1 MHWMTRMTSWAK
13 NHVLAVDTAMTLL
26 VAVLFLL
33 VSVSSGSTPG
43 VLFYCPSPVRV
54 LWQIA
59 VLTPTAT
66 RRWRPEPSA
75 WAITTIVT
83 CQLIIGPVLVP
94 ADLFALTVLYAVI
107 VYGNPKRSRLFT
119 CLALALGILA
129 SLALA
134 MSSSVGPVFG
144 DPGSTQS
151 VTLCQGTDPHQCAQE
166 FLSVFAGALT
176 LIILSITTV
185 IFLGYWQRARNV
197 TITMMQ
203 ERNAALQAG
212 EEERQR
218 IAALAERARIARDM
232 HDVVAHTLS
241 IIIVQSDG
249 GRYVGASNPQIAKR
263 TMHTIE
269 HESQRAM
276 RDMQHLLGVFG
287 EPDHADYRHVSA
299 LVGEARHSAADTDIS
314 YTIIGEPHPARLS
327 ETASTAMYR
336 MVQEALT
343 NVRKYAGPD
352 VHVDIEEAWSDT
364 GLTVRVT
371 DDGRGASAAADGHK
385 PGFGLLGMRERIAM
399 AHGSVQAGPRLSGG
413 FEVVASVPYRD
424 TEHEA
429 ELRATASTAAS
440 PAPVAAVPAAHQ
452 SQEALTGASEPT
464 MPAIDLQHSS
474 TVGDELTPVRQPGQ
488 NTIGGGRTSV
498 RQSIAPASLP
508 LQARP
513 TRIPDMLR
521 RCFNDRRPTLPTA
534 EDRTDGATN
543 TVERMSMWWERHYL
557 ASDILSGL
565 IFIAFFGLSG
575 VNVGNN
581 LEFVLTGN
589 QTHAIGQA
597 VIWAVTVLAILP
609 WMFRRRFPQASAIF
623 AFVFAILQL
632 LVMPCI
638 LFVNIMSL
646 GVLSAAILYGNRR
659 STNRA
664 IAAASTATCMC
675 ALCVFSGAMGYTSLL
690 AMLANLAQLQRP
702 SGAILIETG
711 SAFVTVGLM
720 CLIAIVAAI
729 WKRTSGNDALVLQAR
744 EQALNEEAR
753 RQQVLAA
760 NVERDRISANIQS
773 EVTDTLQS
781 VIACTHEGLAM
792 FEHAEREGTE
802 PDAAAVSEAF
812 KQIGEQGRAA
822 LARMREL
829 LGVLRK
835 TGFSDETHDRSADIA
850 PLAPVSPPASASSV
864 TPATQNSQT
873 TPAAP
878 AAATTPDV
886 VSDALPAAETTAS
899 GTAATTAES
908 AG

>member
-1 MHWMTRMTSWAK
+1 MNWMTRMTAWAK
-13 NHVLAVDTAMTLL
+13 SHVLAVDTACTLL
-26 VAVLFLL
+26 IGVILL
-33 VSVSSGSTPG
+33 LITTNTGSIPG
-43 VLFYCPSPVRV
+43 VFFSCPPAVRV
-54 LWQIA
+54 FWQIA
-59 VLTPTAT
+59 MLIPMAL
-66 RRWRPEPSA
+66 RRWKPEPSA
-75 WAITTIVT
+75 WAITAITT
-83 CQLIIGPVLVP
+83 GQLILGPALVP

-107 VYGNPKRSRLFT
+107 VYGNPKRSRLFA
-119 CLALALGILA
+119 CLALALGIMA

-134 MSSSVGPVFG
+134 ASSSLGPVFG
-144 DPGSTQS
+144 SALSPYRVS
-151 VTLCQGTDPHQCAQE
+151 LCQGNDPHTCSQN
-166 FLSVFAGALT
+166 FLASFAGS
-176 LIILSITTV
+176 LIIIILCIITV
-185 IFLGYWQRARNV
+185 IFFAYWQRARNT
-197 TITMMQ
+197 TITALR
-203 ERNAALQAG
+203 ERNTALQAG
-212 EEERQR
+212 EEERRR

-232 HDVVAHTLS
+232 HDIVAHTLS

-249 GRYVGASNPQIAKR
+249 GRYAGASNPDIAKH
-263 TMHTIE
+263 TMHTIKQ
-269 HESQRAM
+269 ESERAM
-276 RDMQHLLGVFG
+276 QDMRHLLGVFG
-287 EPDHADYRHVSA
+287 EPDHADYRHVTA
-299 LVGEARHSAADTDIS
+299 LFDEAERSDADIQIRFHSS
-314 YTIIGEPHPARLS
+314 GEPHPVRLS

-352 VHVDIEEAWSDT
+352 VHVDIEEAWSET

-413 FEVVASVPYRD
+413 FEVMASVPYRD
-424 TEHEA
+424 AEHEA
-429 ELRATASTAAS
+429 ELRVTASTAIS
-440 PAPVAAVPAAHQ
+440 PAPGAGVPAAQQ
-452 SQEALTGASEPT
+452 SQEVLTGAGEPT
-464 MPAIDLQHSS
+464 IPATDLQRSS
-474 TVGDELTPVRQPGQ
+474 TVGGAPAPVRQPRQ
-488 NTIGGGRTSV
+488 NTIGGGTPV

-508 LQARP
+508 LQAHP
-513 TRIPDMLR
+513 TRIPDLLR
-521 RCFNDRRPTLPTA
+521 RRFNDRRPALPTA

-597 VIWAVTVLAILP
+597 VIWTVTVLVILP

-623 AFVFAILQL
+623 TFVFAIFQL

-646 GVLSAAILYGNRR
+646 GVLAAAILYGDRH

-690 AMLANLAQLQRP
+690 AMLADLAQLQRP
-702 SGAILIETG
+702 SGAMLIETV

-792 FEHAEREGTE
+792 FEHAEQEGTE

-850 PLAPVSPPASASSV
+850 PLAPVSPPASASSA
-864 TPATQNSQT
+864 TPATQDSQA

-878 AAATTPDV
+878 AAAITPAA

>member
-13 NHVLAVDTAMTLL
+13 SHVLAVDTAMTVL
-26 VAVLFLL
+26 VAALFL
-33 VSVSSGSTPG
+33 VIVTATGSIPG
-43 VLFYCPSPVRV
+43 VFFSCPATACT

-59 VLTPTAT
+59 ILIPVAT

-75 WAITTIVT
+75 WAITAVAVA
-83 CQLIIGPVLVP
+83 QLIIGPALVP
-94 ADLFALTVLYAVI
+94 ADLFALSVLYAVI
-107 VYGNPKRSRLFT
+107 VYGNPNRSRLFA
-119 CLALALGILA
+119 CLALAIGILA

-134 MSSSVGPVFG
+134 ISTSVGPVFG
-144 DPGSTQS
+144 DPGSPYTISLCEGNDPHTCAQNFLS
-151 VTLCQGTDPHQCAQE
+151 AFTGGLIVITLCIVTA
-166 FLSVFAGALT
+166 
-176 LIILSITTV
+176 

-197 TITMMQ
+197 TITMLQ
-203 ERNAALQAG
+203 ERNEALQAG
-212 EEERQR
+212 EDERRR

-249 GRYVGASNPQIAKR
+249 GRYAGVSNPQIAKR

-287 EPDHADYRHVSA
+287 EPDHADYRHVTA
-299 LVGEARHSAADTDIS
+299 LFDEAERSDADIQIRFHSS
-314 YTIIGEPHPARLS
+314 GEPHPVRLS

-352 VHVDIEEAWSDT
+352 VHVDIEEAWSET

-413 FEVVASVPYRD
+413 FEVMASVPYRD
-424 TEHEA
+424 AEHEA
-429 ELRATASTAAS
+429 ELRVTASTASS
-440 PAPVAAVPAAHQ
+440 PAPGAGVP
-452 SQEALTGASEPT
+452 TI
-464 MPAIDLQHSS
+464 PATDLQRSS
-474 TVGDELTPVRQPGQ
+474 TVGGAPAPVRQPRQ
-488 NTIGGGRTSV
+488 NTIGGGTPV

-508 LQARP
+508 LQAHP
-513 TRIPDMLR
+513 TRIPDLLR
-521 RCFNDRRPTLPTA
+521 RCFNDRRPALPTA

-597 VIWAVTVLAILP
+597 VIWTVTVLVILP

-623 AFVFAILQL
+623 TFVFAIFQL

-646 GVLSAAILYGNRR
+646 GVLAAAILYGDRH

-690 AMLANLAQLQRP
+690 AMLADLAQLQRP
-702 SGAILIETG
+702 SGAMLIETV

-773 EVTDTLQS
+773 EVTETLQS
-781 VIACTHEGLAM
+781 VIARTHEGLSM
-792 FEHAEREGTE
+792 FQHAEQEGSE
-802 PDAAAVSEAF
+802 PDATEVAEAF
-812 KQIGEQGRAA
+812 RQIGEQGRTA

-829 LGVLRK
+829 LGVLRE
-835 TGFSDETHDRSADIA
+835 TGFSDDGHDRSTDIA
-850 PLAPVSPPASASSV
+850 PLSPVV
-864 TPATQNSQT
+864 
-873 TPAAP
+873 PAAST
-878 AAATTPDV
+878 AL
-886 VSDALPAAETTAS
+886 SDAPADGE
-899 GTAATTAES
+899 TAATDHHDADHDADES
-908 AG
+908 M

>member
-1 MHWMTRMTSWAK
+1 MTSWAK
-13 NHVLAVDTAMTLL
+13 SHVLAVDTAMTVL
-26 VAVLFLL
+26 VAALFL
-33 VSVSSGSTPG
+33 VIVTATGSIPG
-43 VLFYCPSPVRV
+43 VFFSCPATACT

-59 VLTPTAT
+59 ILIPVAT

-75 WAITTIVT
+75 WAITAVAVA
-83 CQLIIGPVLVP
+83 QLIIGPALVP
-94 ADLFALTVLYAVI
+94 ADLFALSVLYAVI
-107 VYGNPKRSRLFT
+107 VYGNPNRSRLFA
-119 CLALALGILA
+119 CLALAIGILA

-134 MSSSVGPVFG
+134 ISTSVGPVFG
-144 DPGSTQS
+144 DPGSPYTISLCEGNDPHTCAQNFLS
-151 VTLCQGTDPHQCAQE
+151 AFTGGLIVITLCIVTA
-166 FLSVFAGALT
+166 
-176 LIILSITTV
+176 

-197 TITMMQ
+197 TITMLQ
-203 ERNAALQAG
+203 ERNEALQAG
-212 EEERQR
+212 EDERRR
-218 IAALAERARIARDM
+218 IAALTERARIARDM

-249 GRYVGASNPQIAKR
+249 GRYAGVSNPQIAKR

-287 EPDHADYRHVSA
+287 EPDHADYRHVTA
-299 LVGEARHSAADTDIS
+299 LFDEAERSDADIQIRFHSS
-314 YTIIGEPHPARLS
+314 GEPHPVRLS

-352 VHVDIEEAWSDT
+352 VHVDIEEAWSET

-413 FEVVASVPYRD
+413 FEVMASVPYRD
-424 TEHEA
+424 AEHEA
-429 ELRATASTAAS
+429 ELRVTASTAIS
-440 PAPVAAVPAAHQ
+440 PAPGAGVP
-452 SQEALTGASEPT
+452 TI
-464 MPAIDLQHSS
+464 PATDLQRSS
-474 TVGDELTPVRQPGQ
+474 TVGGAPAPVRQPRQ
-488 NTIGGGRTSV
+488 NTIGGGTPV

-508 LQARP
+508 LQAHP
-513 TRIPDMLR
+513 TRIPDLLR
-521 RCFNDRRPTLPTA
+521 RCFNDRRPALPTA

-597 VIWAVTVLAILP
+597 VIWTVTVLVILP

-623 AFVFAILQL
+623 TFVFAIFQL

-646 GVLSAAILYGNRR
+646 GVLAAAILYGDRH

-690 AMLANLAQLQRP
+690 AMLADLAQLQRP
-702 SGAILIETG
+702 SGAMLIETV

-773 EVTDTLQS
+773 EVTETLQS
-781 VIACTHEGLAM
+781 VIARTHEGLSM
-792 FEHAEREGTE
+792 FQHAEQEGSE
-802 PDAAAVSEAF
+802 PDATEVAEAF
-812 KQIGEQGRAA
+812 RQIGEQGRTA

-829 LGVLRK
+829 LGVLRE
-835 TGFSDETHDRSADIA
+835 TGFSDDGHDRSTDIA
-850 PLAPVSPPASASSV
+850 PLSPVV
-864 TPATQNSQT
+864 
-873 TPAAP
+873 PAAST
-878 AAATTPDV
+878 AL
-886 VSDALPAAETTAS
+886 SDAPADGE
-899 GTAATTAES
+899 TAATDHHDADHDADES
-908 AG
+908 M

>member
-13 NHVLAVDTAMTLL
+13 SHVLAVDTAMTVL
-26 VAVLFLL
+26 VAALFL
-33 VSVSSGSTPG
+33 VIVTATGPIPG
-43 VLFYCPSPVRV
+43 VFFSCPATACT

-59 VLTPTAT
+59 ILIPVAT

-75 WAITTIVT
+75 WAITAVAVA
-83 CQLIIGPVLVP
+83 QLIIGPALVP
-94 ADLFALTVLYAVI
+94 ADLFALSVLYAVI
-107 VYGNPKRSRLFT
+107 VYGNPNRSRLFA
-119 CLALALGILA
+119 CLALAIGILA

-134 MSSSVGPVFG
+134 ISTSVGPVFG
-144 DPGSTQS
+144 DPGSPYTISLCEGNDPHTCAQNFLS
-151 VTLCQGTDPHQCAQE
+151 AFTGGLIVITLCIVTA
-166 FLSVFAGALT
+166 
-176 LIILSITTV
+176 

-197 TITMMQ
+197 TITMLQ
-203 ERNAALQAG
+203 ERNEALQAG
-212 EEERQR
+212 EDERRR

-249 GRYVGASNPQIAKR
+249 GRYAGASNPQIAKR

-352 VHVDIEEAWSDT
+352 VHVDIEEAWSET

-413 FEVVASVPYRD
+413 FEVMASVPYRD
-424 TEHEA
+424 AEHEA
-429 ELRATASTAAS
+429 ELRVTASTATS
-440 PAPVAAVPAAHQ
+440 PAP
-452 SQEALTGASEPT
+452 GAGEPT
-464 MPAIDLQHSS
+464 IPATDLQRSS
-474 TVGDELTPVRQPGQ
+474 TVGGAPAPVRQPRQ
-488 NTIGGGRTSV
+488 NTIGGGTPV

-508 LQARP
+508 LQAHP
-513 TRIPDMLR
+513 TRIPDLLR
-521 RCFNDRRPTLPTA
+521 RCFNDRRPALPTA

-597 VIWAVTVLAILP
+597 VIWTVTVLVILP

-623 AFVFAILQL
+623 AFVFAIFQL

-646 GVLSAAILYGNRR
+646 GVLAAAILYGDRR
-659 STNRA
+659 STNWA

-702 SGAILIETG
+702 SGAMLIETG
-711 SAFVTVGLM
+711 SAFVAVGLM

-729 WKRTSGNDALVLQAR
+729 WKRTSGNDVLVLQAR

-773 EVTDTLQS
+773 EVTETLQS
-781 VIACTHEGLAM
+781 VIARTHEGLSM
-792 FEHAEREGTE
+792 FQHAEQEGSE
-802 PDAAAVSEAF
+802 PDATEVAEAF
-812 KQIGEQGRAA
+812 RQIGEQGRTA

-829 LGVLRK
+829 LGVLRE
-835 TGFSDETHDRSADIA
+835 TGFSDDGHDRSTDIA
-850 PLAPVSPPASASSV
+850 PLSPVV
-864 TPATQNSQT
+864 
-873 TPAAP
+873 PAAST
-878 AAATTPDV
+878 AL
-886 VSDALPAAETTAS
+886 SDAPADGE
-899 GTAATTAES
+899 TAATDHHDADHDADES
-908 AG
+908 V

>member
-13 NHVLAVDTAMTLL
+13 SHVLAVDTAMTVL
-26 VAVLFLL
+26 VAALFL
-33 VSVSSGSTPG
+33 VIVTATGSIPG
-43 VLFYCPSPVRV
+43 VFFSCPATACT

-59 VLTPTAT
+59 ILIPVAT

-75 WAITTIVT
+75 WAITAVAVA
-83 CQLIIGPVLVP
+83 QLIIGPALVP
-94 ADLFALTVLYAVI
+94 ADLFALSVLYAVI
-107 VYGNPKRSRLFT
+107 VYGNPNRSRLFA
-119 CLALALGILA
+119 CLALAIGILA

-134 MSSSVGPVFG
+134 ISTSVGPVFG
-144 DPGSTQS
+144 DPGSPYTISLCEGNDPHTCAQNFLS
-151 VTLCQGTDPHQCAQE
+151 AFTGGLIVITLCIVTA
-166 FLSVFAGALT
+166 
-176 LIILSITTV
+176 

-197 TITMMQ
+197 TITMLQ
-203 ERNAALQAG
+203 ERNEALQAG
-212 EEERQR
+212 EDERRR

-249 GRYVGASNPQIAKR
+249 GRYAGVSNPQIAKR

-287 EPDHADYRHVSA
+287 EPDHADYRHVTA
-299 LVGEARHSAADTDIS
+299 LFDEAERSDADIQIRFHSS
-314 YTIIGEPHPARLS
+314 GEPHPVRLS

-352 VHVDIEEAWSDT
+352 VHVDIEEAWSET

-413 FEVVASVPYRD
+413 FEVMASVPYRD
-424 TEHEA
+424 AEHEA
-429 ELRATASTAAS
+429 ELRVTASTAIS
-440 PAPVAAVPAAHQ
+440 PAPGAGVP
-452 SQEALTGASEPT
+452 TI
-464 MPAIDLQHSS
+464 PATDLQRSS
-474 TVGDELTPVRQPGQ
+474 TVGGAPAPVRQPRQ
-488 NTIGGGRTSV
+488 NTIGGGTPV

-508 LQARP
+508 LQAHP
-513 TRIPDMLR
+513 TRIPDLLR
-521 RCFNDRRPTLPTA
+521 RCFNDRRPALPTA

-597 VIWAVTVLAILP
+597 VIWTVTVLVILP

-623 AFVFAILQL
+623 TFVFAIFQL

-646 GVLSAAILYGNRR
+646 GVLAAAILYGDRH

-690 AMLANLAQLQRP
+690 AMLADLAQLQRP
-702 SGAILIETG
+702 SGAMLIETV

-773 EVTDTLQS
+773 EVTETLQS
-781 VIACTHEGLAM
+781 VIARTHEGLSM
-792 FEHAEREGTE
+792 FQHAEQEGSE
-802 PDAAAVSEAF
+802 PDATEVAEAF
-812 KQIGEQGRAA
+812 RQIGEQGRTA

-829 LGVLRK
+829 LGVLRE
-835 TGFSDETHDRSADIA
+835 TGFSDDGHDRSTDIA
-850 PLAPVSPPASASSV
+850 PLSPVV
-864 TPATQNSQT
+864 
-873 TPAAP
+873 PAAST
-878 AAATTPDV
+878 AL
-886 VSDALPAAETTAS
+886 SDAPADGETAVTDHHDADEHD
-899 GTAATTAES
+899 ADES
-908 AG
+908 V

>member
-13 NHVLAVDTAMTLL
+13 SHVLAVDTAMTVL
-26 VAVLFLL
+26 VAALFL
-33 VSVSSGSTPG
+33 VIVTATGSIPG
-43 VLFYCPSPVRV
+43 VFFSCPATACT

-59 VLTPTAT
+59 ILIPVAT

-75 WAITTIVT
+75 WAITAVAVA
-83 CQLIIGPVLVP
+83 QLIIGPALVP
-94 ADLFALTVLYAVI
+94 ADLFALSVLYAVI
-107 VYGNPKRSRLFT
+107 VYGNPNRSRLFA
-119 CLALALGILA
+119 CLALAIGILA

-134 MSSSVGPVFG
+134 ISTSVGPVFG
-144 DPGSTQS
+144 DPGSPYTISLCEGNDPHTCAQNFLS
-151 VTLCQGTDPHQCAQE
+151 AFTGGLIVITLCIVTA
-166 FLSVFAGALT
+166 
-176 LIILSITTV
+176 

-197 TITMMQ
+197 TITMLQ
-203 ERNAALQAG
+203 ERNEALQAG
-212 EEERQR
+212 EDERRR

-249 GRYVGASNPQIAKR
+249 GRYAGVSNPQIAKR

-287 EPDHADYRHVSA
+287 EPDHADYRHVTA
-299 LVGEARHSAADTDIS
+299 LFDEAERSDADIQIRFHSS
-314 YTIIGEPHPARLS
+314 GEPHPVRLS

-352 VHVDIEEAWSDT
+352 VHVDIEEAWSET

-413 FEVVASVPYRD
+413 FEVMASVPYRD
-424 TEHEA
+424 AEHEA
-429 ELRATASTAAS
+429 ELRVTASTAIS
-440 PAPVAAVPAAHQ
+440 PAPGAGVP
-452 SQEALTGASEPT
+452 TI
-464 MPAIDLQHSS
+464 PATDLQRSS
-474 TVGDELTPVRQPGQ
+474 TVGGAPAPVRQPRQ
-488 NTIGGGRTSV
+488 NTIGGGTPV

-508 LQARP
+508 LQAHP
-513 TRIPDMLR
+513 TRIPDLLR
-521 RCFNDRRPTLPTA
+521 RCFNDRRPALPTA

-575 VNVGNN
+575 VNVGNT

-597 VIWAVTVLAILP
+597 VIWTVTVLVILP

-623 AFVFAILQL
+623 TFVFAIFQL

-646 GVLSAAILYGNRR
+646 GVLAAAILYGDRH

-690 AMLANLAQLQRP
+690 AMLADLAQLQRP
-702 SGAILIETG
+702 SGAMLIETV

-773 EVTDTLQS
+773 EVTETLQS
-781 VIACTHEGLAM
+781 VIARTHEGLSM
-792 FEHAEREGTE
+792 FQHAEQEGSE
-802 PDAAAVSEAF
+802 PDATEVAEAF
-812 KQIGEQGRAA
+812 RQIGEQGRTA

-829 LGVLRK
+829 LGVLRE
-835 TGFSDETHDRSADIA
+835 TGFSDDGHDRSTDIA
-850 PLAPVSPPASASSV
+850 PLSPVV
-864 TPATQNSQT
+864 
-873 TPAAP
+873 PAAST
-878 AAATTPDV
+878 AL
-886 VSDALPAAETTAS
+886 SDAPADGE
-899 GTAATTAES
+899 TAATDHHDADHDADES
-908 AG
+908 M

>member
-75 WAITTIVT
+75 WAITTIAT

-249 GRYVGASNPQIAKR
+249 GRYAGASNPQIAKR

-364 GLTVRVT
+364 GLTVRIT

-413 FEVVASVPYRD
+413 FEVMASVPYRD
-424 TEHEA
+424 AEHEA
-429 ELRATASTAAS
+429 ELRVTASTAIS
-440 PAPVAAVPAAHQ
+440 PAPGAGVP
-452 SQEALTGASEPT
+452 TI
-464 MPAIDLQHSS
+464 PATDLQRSS
-474 TVGDELTPVRQPGQ
+474 TVGGAPAPVRQPRQ
-488 NTIGGGRTSV
+488 NTIGGGTPV
-498 RQSIAPASLP
+498 RHSIAPASLP

-597 VIWAVTVLAILP
+597 VIWAVTVLAIMP

-720 CLIAIVAAI
+720 CLIAIISAV
-729 WKRTSGNDALVLQAR
+729 WKRTNGNDALVLQAR
-744 EQALNEEAR
+744 EQAINEEAR

-773 EVTDTLQS
+773 EVTETLQS
-781 VIACTHEGLAM
+781 VIARTHEGLSM
-792 FEHAEREGTE
+792 FQHAEQEGSE
-802 PDAAAVSEAF
+802 PDATEVAEAF
-812 KQIGEQGRAA
+812 RQIGEQGRTA

-829 LGVLRK
+829 LGVLRE
-835 TGFSDETHDRSADIA
+835 TGFSDDGHDRSTDIA
-850 PLAPVSPPASASSV
+850 PLSPVV
-864 TPATQNSQT
+864 
-873 TPAAP
+873 PAAST
-878 AAATTPDV
+878 AL
-886 VSDALPAAETTAS
+886 SDAPADGE
-899 GTAATTAES
+899 TAATDHHDADHDADES
-908 AG
+908 V

>member
-1 MHWMTRMTSWAK
+1 MTSWAK
-13 NHVLAVDTAMTLL
+13 SHVLAVDTAMTVL
-26 VAVLFLL
+26 VAALFL
-33 VSVSSGSTPG
+33 VIVTATGSIPG
-43 VLFYCPSPVRV
+43 VFFSCPATACT

-59 VLTPTAT
+59 ILIPVAT

-75 WAITTIVT
+75 WAITAVAVA
-83 CQLIIGPVLVP
+83 QLIIGPALVP
-94 ADLFALTVLYAVI
+94 ADLFALSVLYAVI
-107 VYGNPKRSRLFT
+107 VYGNPNRSRLFA
-119 CLALALGILA
+119 CLALAIGILA

-134 MSSSVGPVFG
+134 ISTSVGPVFG
-144 DPGSTQS
+144 DPGSPYTISLCEGNDPHTCAQNFLS
-151 VTLCQGTDPHQCAQE
+151 AFTGGLIVITLCIVTA
-166 FLSVFAGALT
+166 
-176 LIILSITTV
+176 

-197 TITMMQ
+197 TITMLQ
-203 ERNAALQAG
+203 ERNEALQAG
-212 EEERQR
+212 EDERRR

-249 GRYVGASNPQIAKR
+249 GRYAGVSNPQIAKR

-287 EPDHADYRHVSA
+287 EPDHADYRHVTA
-299 LVGEARHSAADTDIS
+299 LFDEAERSDADIQIRFHSS
-314 YTIIGEPHPARLS
+314 GEPHPVRLS

-352 VHVDIEEAWSDT
+352 VHVDIEEAWSET

-413 FEVVASVPYRD
+413 FEVMASVPYRD
-424 TEHEA
+424 AEHEA
-429 ELRATASTAAS
+429 ELRVTASTAIS
-440 PAPVAAVPAAHQ
+440 PAPGAGVP
-452 SQEALTGASEPT
+452 TI
-464 MPAIDLQHSS
+464 PATDLQRSS
-474 TVGDELTPVRQPGQ
+474 TVGGAPAPVRQPRQ
-488 NTIGGGRTSV
+488 NTIGGGTPV

-508 LQARP
+508 LQAHP
-513 TRIPDMLR
+513 TRIPDLLR
-521 RCFNDRRPTLPTA
+521 RCFNDRRPALPTA

-597 VIWAVTVLAILP
+597 VIWTVTVLVILP

-623 AFVFAILQL
+623 TFVFAIFQL

-646 GVLSAAILYGNRR
+646 GVLAAAILYGDRH

-690 AMLANLAQLQRP
+690 AMLADLAQLQRP
-702 SGAILIETG
+702 SGAMLIETV

-773 EVTDTLQS
+773 EVTETLQS
-781 VIACTHEGLAM
+781 VIARTHEGLSM
-792 FEHAEREGTE
+792 FQHAEQEGSE
-802 PDAAAVSEAF
+802 PDATEVAEAF
-812 KQIGEQGRAA
+812 RQIGEQGRTA

-829 LGVLRK
+829 LGVLRE
-835 TGFSDETHDRSADIA
+835 TGFSDDGHDRSTDIA
-850 PLAPVSPPASASSV
+850 PLSPVV
-864 TPATQNSQT
+864 
-873 TPAAP
+873 PAAST
-878 AAATTPDV
+878 AL
-886 VSDALPAAETTAS
+886 SDAPADGE
-899 GTAATTAES
+899 TAATDHHDADHDADES
-908 AG
+908 M

>member
-1 MHWMTRMTSWAK
+1 MTSWAK
-13 NHVLAVDTAMTLL
+13 SHVLAVDTAMTVL
-26 VAVLFLL
+26 VAALFL
-33 VSVSSGSTPG
+33 VIVTATGSIPG
-43 VLFYCPSPVRV
+43 VFFSCPATACT

-59 VLTPTAT
+59 ILIPVAT

-75 WAITTIVT
+75 WAITAVAVA
-83 CQLIIGPVLVP
+83 QLIIGPALVP
-94 ADLFALTVLYAVI
+94 ADLFALSVLYAVI
-107 VYGNPKRSRLFT
+107 VYGNPNRSRLFA
-119 CLALALGILA
+119 CLALAIGILA

-134 MSSSVGPVFG
+134 ISTSVGPVFG
-144 DPGSTQS
+144 DPGSPYTISLCEGNDPHTCAQNFLS
-151 VTLCQGTDPHQCAQE
+151 AFTGGLIVITLCIVTA
-166 FLSVFAGALT
+166 
-176 LIILSITTV
+176 

-197 TITMMQ
+197 TITMLQ
-203 ERNAALQAG
+203 ERNEALQAG
-212 EEERQR
+212 EDERRR

-249 GRYVGASNPQIAKR
+249 GRYAGASNPQIAKR

-287 EPDHADYRHVSA
+287 EPDHADYRHVTA
-299 LVGEARHSAADTDIS
+299 LFDEAERSDADIQIRFHSS
-314 YTIIGEPHPARLS
+314 GEPHPVRLS

-413 FEVVASVPYRD
+413 FEVMASVPYRD
-424 TEHEA
+424 AEHEA
-429 ELRATASTAAS
+429 ELRVTASTAIS
-440 PAPVAAVPAAHQ
+440 PAPGAGVP
-452 SQEALTGASEPT
+452 TI
-464 MPAIDLQHSS
+464 PATDLQRSS
-474 TVGDELTPVRQPGQ
+474 TVGGAPAPVRQPRQ
-488 NTIGGGRTSV
+488 NTIGGGTPV

-508 LQARP
+508 LQAHP
-513 TRIPDMLR
+513 TRIPDLLR
-521 RCFNDRRPTLPTA
+521 RCFNDRRPALPTA

-597 VIWAVTVLAILP
+597 VIWTVTVLVILP

-623 AFVFAILQL
+623 TFVFAIFQL

-646 GVLSAAILYGNRR
+646 GVLAAAILYGDRH

-690 AMLANLAQLQRP
+690 AMLADLAQLQRP
-702 SGAILIETG
+702 SGAMLIETV

-773 EVTDTLQS
+773 EVTETLQS
-781 VIACTHEGLAM
+781 VIARTHEGLSM
-792 FEHAEREGTE
+792 FQHAEQEGSE
-802 PDAAAVSEAF
+802 PDATEVAEAF
-812 KQIGEQGRAA
+812 RQIGEQGRTA

-829 LGVLRK
+829 LGVLRE
-835 TGFSDETHDRSADIA
+835 TGFSDDGHDRSTDIA
-850 PLAPVSPPASASSV
+850 PLSPVV
-864 TPATQNSQT
+864 
-873 TPAAP
+873 PAAST
-878 AAATTPDV
+878 AL
-886 VSDALPAAETTAS
+886 SDAPADGE
-899 GTAATTAES
+899 TAATDHHDADHDADES
-908 AG
+908 M

>member
-13 NHVLAVDTAMTLL
+13 SRVLAVDIAMTIL
-26 VAVLFLL
+26 VAALFLL
-33 VSVSSGSTPG
+33 MTASTGSTPG
-43 VLFYCPSPVRV
+43 VLFSCPAMVCN

-59 VLTPTAT
+59 MLIPVAT

-75 WAITTIVT
+75 WAIVAVSVA
-83 CQLIIGPVLVP
+83 QLVVGPALVP
-94 ADLFALTVLYAVI
+94 SDMFALAVLYAVI
-107 VYGNPKRSRLFT
+107 VYGNPKHSRLFA
-119 CLALALGILA
+119 CLGLALGILA

-134 MSSSVGPVFG
+134 VSTSVGPVFG
-144 DPGSTQS
+144 TATSPIT
-151 VTLCQGTDPHQCAQE
+151 VTLCQGGDPHTCAQD
-166 FLSVFAGALT
+166 FLSAFTGGLILIT
-176 LIILSITTV
+176 LCIITA
-185 IFLGYWQRARNV
+185 IFLAYWQRARNA
-197 TITMMQ
+197 TIAALR
-203 ERNAALQAG
+203 ERNASLQAG
-212 EEERQR
+212 EQERRR

-249 GRYVGASNPQIAKR
+249 GRYAGASNPQIAKD

-276 RDMQHLLGVFG
+276 EDMHRLLGVFG
-287 EPDHADYRHVSA
+287 EPDHADYRHVAA
-299 LVGEARHSAADTDIS
+299 LIDEARRSTADMDIS
-314 YTIIGEPHPARLS
+314 YRIVGEPHPARLS

-343 NVRKYAGPD
+343 NVRKYAGPN
-352 VHVDIEEAWSDT
+352 VHVDIEEAWSGT
-364 GLTVRVT
+364 GLTVRVS
-371 DDGRGASAAADGHK
+371 DDGRGASAATDGHK
-385 PGFGLLGMRERIAM
+385 PGFGLQGMSERIAM

-413 FEVVASVPYRD
+413 FEVLASVPYRD

-429 ELRATASTAAS
+429 ELRATASTATS
-440 PAPVAAVPAAHQ
+440 PAPVAAVPAARQ
-452 SQEALTGASEPT
+452 SQEALTGAGEPT
-464 MPAIDLQHSS
+464 IPATDLQHSS
-474 TVGDELTPVRQPGQ
+474 TVDDELAPVRQPRR
-488 NTIGGGRTSV
+488 NTIGGGTSV

-508 LQARP
+508 LPARP

-521 RCFNDRRPTLPTA
+521 RCFNDGRPALPTA
-534 EDRTDGATN
+534 EGGANGATN

-589 QTHAIGQA
+589 QTNAINQA
-597 VIWAVTVLAILP
+597 IIWTVTVLVILP
-609 WMFRRRFPQASAIF
+609 WMFRRRFPRASAIF
-623 AFVFAILQL
+623 AFIFAVLQL

-664 IAAASTATCMC
+664 IAAAGTATCLC
-675 ALCVFSGAMGYTSLL
+675 TLCVFSGAMGYASLL
-690 AMLANLAQLQRP
+690 AMLADLTRLHRP
-702 SGAILIETG
+702 DGTVLIETV
-711 SAFVTVGLM
+711 SAFITVALL
-720 CLIAIVAAI
+720 CLIAIISAL

-744 EQALNEEAR
+744 QQALNEEAR
-753 RQQVLAA
+753 QQQVLAA

-781 VIACTHEGLAM
+781 VIARTHEGLAM
-792 FEHAEREGTE
+792 FEDAEREGTE
-802 PDAAAVSEAF
+802 PDAAAVREAF
-812 KQIGEQGRAA
+812 RQIGEQGRAA

-850 PLAPVSPPASASSV
+850 PLAPVSPPASTSSA
-864 TPATQNSQT
+864 TLATQDSQA

-878 AAATTPDV
+878 AAATTPAA

>member
-1 MHWMTRMTSWAK
+1 MTSWAK
-13 NHVLAVDTAMTLL
+13 SHVLAVDTAMTVL
-26 VAVLFLL
+26 VAALFL
-33 VSVSSGSTPG
+33 VIVTTTGSIPG
-43 VLFYCPSPVRV
+43 VFFSCPATACT

-59 VLTPTAT
+59 ILIPVAT

-75 WAITTIVT
+75 WAITTVAVA
-83 CQLIIGPVLVP
+83 QLIIGPALVP
-94 ADLFALTVLYAVI
+94 ADLFALSVLYAVI
-107 VYGNPKRSRLFT
+107 VYGNPSRSRLFA
-119 CLALALGILA
+119 CLALAIGILA

-134 MSSSVGPVFG
+134 ISTSVGPVFG
-144 DPGSTQS
+144 DPGSPNTVSLCEGNDPHTCAQNFLS
-151 VTLCQGTDPHQCAQE
+151 SFTGGLIIITLCIVTA
-166 FLSVFAGALT
+166 
-176 LIILSITTV
+176 

-197 TITMMQ
+197 TITMLQ
-203 ERNAALQAG
+203 ERNEALQAG
-212 EEERQR
+212 ENERRR

-249 GRYVGASNPQIAKR
+249 GRYAGASNPQIAKH

-287 EPDHADYRHVSA
+287 EPDHADYRHVA
-299 LVGEARHSAADTDIS
+299 TLLDEAGRSDADIQIRFHSS
-314 YTIIGEPHPARLS
+314 GEPHPARLS

-343 NVRKYAGPD
+343 NIRKYAGPNVNVD
-352 VHVDIEEAWSDT
+352 VEETWSDT
-364 GLTVRVT
+364 GLTVRVA

-424 TEHEA
+424 AEHEA
-429 ELRATASTAAS
+429 ELRATTSTATS
-440 PAPVAAVPAAHQ
+440 PAPGACASAARQ
-452 SQEALTGASEPT
+452 SQEVLTGAGEPSMT
-464 MPAIDLQHSS
+464 ATDIQHSN
-474 TVGDELTPVRQPGQ
+474 TVSDAPAPVRQSRQ
-488 NTIGGGRTSV
+488 DAIGGGRTPM
-498 RQSIAPASLP
+498 RQSITPASLP
-508 LQARP
+508 LPAHP
-513 TRIPDMLR
+513 MRISDMLR
-521 RCFNDRRPTLPTA
+521 RCFNNGRPALPPA
-534 EDRTDGATN
+534 ERGANGATN

-565 IFIAFFGLSG
+565 IFVAFFGLSG

-581 LEFVLTGN
+581 LEFILTGN
-589 QTHAIGQA
+589 QIHAIGQA
-597 VIWAVTVLAILP
+597 VIWAVTVLVMLP
-609 WMFRRRFPQASAIF
+609 WMFRRRFPRASAIF
-623 AFVFAILQL
+623 AFVFAIFQL

-646 GVLSAAILYGNRR
+646 GVLAAAILYGDR
-659 STNRA
+659 SSTKRA

-690 AMLANLAQLQRP
+690 AMLADLSRLQRP
-702 SGAILIETG
+702 SGARLIETG
-711 SAFVTVGLM
+711 SALVTVGLM

-792 FEHAEREGTE
+792 FERAEKEGTE

-864 TPATQNSQT
+864 TTATQDSPA
-873 TPAAP
+873 TPAAQ
-878 AAATTPDV
+878 AAATTPAV
-886 VSDALPAAETTAS
+886 VSDALPATETTAS

>member
-13 NHVLAVDTAMTLL
+13 SHVLAVDTAMTVL
-26 VAVLFLL
+26 VAALFL
-33 VSVSSGSTPG
+33 VIVTATGSIPG
-43 VLFYCPSPVRV
+43 VFFSCPATACT

-59 VLTPTAT
+59 ILIPVAT

-75 WAITTIVT
+75 WAITAVAVA
-83 CQLIIGPVLVP
+83 QLIIGPALVP
-94 ADLFALTVLYAVI
+94 ADLFALSVLYAVI
-107 VYGNPKRSRLFT
+107 VYGNPNRSRLFA
-119 CLALALGILA
+119 CLALAIGILA

-134 MSSSVGPVFG
+134 ISTSVGPVFG
-144 DPGSTQS
+144 DPGSPYTISLCEGNDPHTCAQNFLS
-151 VTLCQGTDPHQCAQE
+151 AFTGGLIVITLCIVTA
-166 FLSVFAGALT
+166 
-176 LIILSITTV
+176 

-197 TITMMQ
+197 TITMLQ
-203 ERNAALQAG
+203 ERNEALQAG
-212 EEERQR
+212 EDERRR

-249 GRYVGASNPQIAKR
+249 GRYAGVSNPQIAKR

-287 EPDHADYRHVSA
+287 EPDHADYRHVTA
-299 LVGEARHSAADTDIS
+299 LFDEAERSDADIQIRFHSS
-314 YTIIGEPHPARLS
+314 GEPHPVRLS

-352 VHVDIEEAWSDT
+352 VHVDIEEAWSET

-413 FEVVASVPYRD
+413 FEVMASVPYRD
-424 TEHEA
+424 AEHEA
-429 ELRATASTAAS
+429 ELRVTASTAIS
-440 PAPVAAVPAAHQ
+440 PAPGAGVP
-452 SQEALTGASEPT
+452 TI
-464 MPAIDLQHSS
+464 PATDLQRSS
-474 TVGDELTPVRQPGQ
+474 TVGGAPAPVRQPRQ
-488 NTIGGGRTSV
+488 NTIGGGTPV

-508 LQARP
+508 LQAHP
-513 TRIPDMLR
+513 TRIPDLLR
-521 RCFNDRRPTLPTA
+521 RCFNDRRPALPTA

-565 IFIAFFGLSG
+565 IFIAFFGLFG

-597 VIWAVTVLAILP
+597 VIWTVTVLVILP

-623 AFVFAILQL
+623 TFVFAIFQL

-646 GVLSAAILYGNRR
+646 GVLAAAILYGDRH

-690 AMLANLAQLQRP
+690 AMLADLAQLQRP
-702 SGAILIETG
+702 SGAMLIETV

-773 EVTDTLQS
+773 EVTETLQS
-781 VIACTHEGLAM
+781 VIARTHEGLSM
-792 FEHAEREGTE
+792 FQHAEQEGSE
-802 PDAAAVSEAF
+802 PDATEVAEAF
-812 KQIGEQGRAA
+812 RQIGEQGRTA

-829 LGVLRK
+829 LGVLRE
-835 TGFSDETHDRSADIA
+835 TGFSDDGHDRSTDIA
-850 PLAPVSPPASASSV
+850 PLSPVV
-864 TPATQNSQT
+864 
-873 TPAAP
+873 PAAST
-878 AAATTPDV
+878 AL
-886 VSDALPAAETTAS
+886 SDAPADGE
-899 GTAATTAES
+899 TAATDHHDADHDADES
-908 AG
+908 M

>member
-13 NHVLAVDTAMTLL
+13 SHVLAVDTAMTVL
-26 VAVLFLL
+26 VAALFL
-33 VSVSSGSTPG
+33 VIVTATGSIPG
-43 VLFYCPSPVRV
+43 VFFSCPATACT

-59 VLTPTAT
+59 ILIPVAT

-75 WAITTIVT
+75 WAITAVAVA
-83 CQLIIGPVLVP
+83 QLIIGPALVP
-94 ADLFALTVLYAVI
+94 ADLFALSVLYAVI
-107 VYGNPKRSRLFT
+107 VYGNPNRSRLFA
-119 CLALALGILA
+119 CLALAIGILA

-134 MSSSVGPVFG
+134 ISTSVGPVFG
-144 DPGSTQS
+144 DPGSPYTISLCEGNDPHTCAQNFLS
-151 VTLCQGTDPHQCAQE
+151 AFTGGLIVITLCIVTA
-166 FLSVFAGALT
+166 
-176 LIILSITTV
+176 

-197 TITMMQ
+197 TITMLQ
-203 ERNAALQAG
+203 ERNEALQAG
-212 EEERQR
+212 EDERRR
-218 IAALAERARIARDM
+218 IAALTERARIARDM

-249 GRYVGASNPQIAKR
+249 GRYAGVSNPQIAKR

-287 EPDHADYRHVSA
+287 EPDHADYRHVTA
-299 LVGEARHSAADTDIS
+299 LFDEAERSDADIQIRFHSS
-314 YTIIGEPHPARLS
+314 GEPHPVRLS

-352 VHVDIEEAWSDT
+352 VHVDIEEAWSET

-413 FEVVASVPYRD
+413 FEVMASVPYRD
-424 TEHEA
+424 AEHEA
-429 ELRATASTAAS
+429 ELRVTASTAIS
-440 PAPVAAVPAAHQ
+440 PAPGAGVP
-452 SQEALTGASEPT
+452 TI
-464 MPAIDLQHSS
+464 PATDLQRSS
-474 TVGDELTPVRQPGQ
+474 TVGGAPAPVRQPRQ
-488 NTIGGGRTSV
+488 NTIGGGTPV

-508 LQARP
+508 LQAHP
-513 TRIPDMLR
+513 TRIPDLLR
-521 RCFNDRRPTLPTA
+521 RCFNDRRPALPTA

-597 VIWAVTVLAILP
+597 VIWTVTVLVILP

-623 AFVFAILQL
+623 TFVFAIFQL

-646 GVLSAAILYGNRR
+646 GVLAAAILYGDRH

-690 AMLANLAQLQRP
+690 AMLADLAQLQRP
-702 SGAILIETG
+702 SGAMLIETV

-773 EVTDTLQS
+773 EVTETLQS
-781 VIACTHEGLAM
+781 VIARTHEGLSM
-792 FEHAEREGTE
+792 FQHAEQEGSE
-802 PDAAAVSEAF
+802 PDATEVAEAF
-812 KQIGEQGRAA
+812 RQIGEQGRTA

-829 LGVLRK
+829 LGVLRE
-835 TGFSDETHDRSADIA
+835 TGFSDDGHDRSTDIA
-850 PLAPVSPPASASSV
+850 PLSPVV
-864 TPATQNSQT
+864 
-873 TPAAP
+873 PAAST
-878 AAATTPDV
+878 AL
-886 VSDALPAAETTAS
+886 SDAPADGE
-899 GTAATTAES
+899 TAATDHHDADHDADES
-908 AG
+908 M

>member
-13 NHVLAVDTAMTLL
+13 SHVLAVDTAMTIL
-26 VAVLFLL
+26 VAALFLL
-33 VSVSSGSTPG
+33 MTASTGSTPG
-43 VLFYCPSPVRV
+43 VLFSCPAMVCD

-59 VLTPTAT
+59 MLIPVAT

-75 WAITTIVT
+75 WAIVALSVA
-83 CQLIIGPVLVP
+83 QLIVGPALVP
-94 ADLFALTVLYAVI
+94 SDMFALAVLYAVI
-107 VYGNPKRSRLFT
+107 VYGNPMRSKLFA
-119 CLALALGILA
+119 CLGLALGILA
-129 SLALA
+129 SLTLA
-134 MSSSVGPVFG
+134 VSTSVGPVFG
-144 DPGSTQS
+144 TATSPIT
-151 VTLCQGTDPHQCAQE
+151 VTLCQGNNPHTCAQD
-166 FLSVFAGALT
+166 FLSAFTGGLILIT
-176 LIILSITTV
+176 LCIITA
-185 IFLGYWQRARNV
+185 IFLAYWQRARNA
-197 TITMMQ
+197 TIAALR
-203 ERNAALQAG
+203 ERNASLKAG
-212 EEERQR
+212 EQERRR
-218 IAALAERARIARDM
+218 IAALAERARIARGM

-249 GRYVGASNPQIAKR
+249 GRYAGASNPQIAKD

-276 RDMQHLLGVFG
+276 EDMHRLLGVFG
-287 EPDHADYRHVSA
+287 EPDHADYRHVAA
-299 LVGEARHSAADTDIS
+299 LIDESRRSAADTDIS
-314 YTIIGEPHPARLS
+314 YRIVGEPHPARLS

-343 NVRKYAGPD
+343 NVRKYAGPN
-352 VHVDIEEAWSDT
+352 VHVEIEEAWSGT
-364 GLTVRVT
+364 RLTVRVS

-385 PGFGLLGMRERIAM
+385 PGFGLQGMSERIAM

-413 FEVVASVPYRD
+413 FEVLASVPYRD
-424 TEHEA
+424 AEHEA
-429 ELRATASTAAS
+429 ELRVTASTATS
-440 PAPVAAVPAAHQ
+440 PAPGAAVPAARQ
-452 SQEALTGASEPT
+452 SQEALTGAGEPT
-464 MPAIDLQHSS
+464 IPATDLQHSS
-474 TVGDELTPVRQPGQ
+474 TVGDELAPVRQPRQ
-488 NTIGGGRTSV
+488 NTIGGGTPV

-508 LQARP
+508 LPARP

-521 RCFNDRRPTLPTA
+521 RCFNDRRPALPTA

-575 VNVGNN
+575 VYVGYN

-589 QTHAIGQA
+589 QTHAISQTD
-597 VIWAVTVLAILP
+597 IWAVTVLVILP

-623 AFVFAILQL
+623 AFIFAILQL

-690 AMLANLAQLQRP
+690 AMLADLAQLQRP

-802 PDAAAVSEAF
+802 PGAAAVSEAF

-850 PLAPVSPPASASSV
+850 PLAPVSPPASASSA
-864 TPATQNSQT
+864 TPATQDSQA
-873 TPAAP
+873 TPTAP
-878 AAATTPDV
+878 AAATTPAA

-908 AG
+908 PG

>member
-13 NHVLAVDTAMTLL
+13 SHVLAVDTAMTIL
-26 VAVLFLL
+26 VAALFLL
-33 VSVSSGSTPG
+33 MTASTGSTPG
-43 VLFYCPSPVRV
+43 VLFSCPAMICN

-59 VLTPTAT
+59 MLIPVAT

-75 WAITTIVT
+75 WAIVAVSVA
-83 CQLIIGPVLVP
+83 QLVVGPALVP
-94 ADLFALTVLYAVI
+94 SDMLALAVLYAVI
-107 VYGNPKRSRLFT
+107 VYGNPKHSRMFA
-119 CLALALGILA
+119 CLGLALGILA

-134 MSSSVGPVFG
+134 VSTSVGPVFG
-144 DPGSTQS
+144 TATSTIT
-151 VTLCQGTDPHQCAQE
+151 VTLCQGSDSHSCAQN
-166 FLSVFAGALT
+166 FLSAFTGGLIVIT
-176 LIILSITTV
+176 LCIVTAM
-185 IFLGYWQRARNV
+185 FLAYWQRARNV
-197 TITMMQ
+197 TITMLQ
-203 ERNAALQAG
+203 ERNEALQAG
-212 EEERQR
+212 EDERRR

-249 GRYVGASNPQIAKR
+249 GRYAGASNPQIAKR

-276 RDMQHLLGVFG
+276 EDMHRLLGVFG
-287 EPDHADYRHVSA
+287 EPDHADYRHVAA
-299 LVGEARHSAADTDIS
+299 LIDEARRSTSDMDIS
-314 YTIIGEPHPARLS
+314 YRIVGEPHPARLS

-343 NVRKYAGPD
+343 NVRKYAGPN
-352 VHVDIEEAWSDT
+352 VHVEIEEAWSGT

-371 DDGRGASAAADGHK
+371 DDGRGASAAVDGHK
-385 PGFGLLGMRERIAM
+385 PGFGLQGMSERIAM

-413 FEVVASVPYRD
+413 FEVLASVPYRD
-424 TEHEA
+424 AEHEA
-429 ELRATASTAAS
+429 ELRVTASTATS
-440 PAPVAAVPAAHQ
+440 PAPGAAIPAARQ
-452 SQEALTGASEPT
+452 SQEALTGAGEPT
-464 MPAIDLQHSS
+464 MPATDLQHSS
-474 TVGDELTPVRQPGQ
+474 TVDGAPAPVRQPRQ
-488 NTIGGGRTSV
+488 NTIGGGTPV

-508 LQARP
+508 LPARP

-521 RCFNDRRPTLPTA
+521 RCFNDRRPAQPTA

-597 VIWAVTVLAILP
+597 VIWTVTVLVILP

-623 AFVFAILQL
+623 AFVFAIFQL

-646 GVLSAAILYGNRR
+646 GVLAAAILYGNRR

-729 WKRTSGNDALVLQAR
+729 WKRTSGNDALVLKAR

-792 FEHAEREGTE
+792 FEHAEQEGTE

-822 LARMREL
+822 LTRMREL

-850 PLAPVSPPASASSV
+850 PLAPVSPPASVSSA
-864 TPATQNSQT
+864 TPATQDSQA

-878 AAATTPDV
+878 AAATTPAA

>member
-13 NHVLAVDTAMTLL
+13 SHVLAVDTAMTVL
-26 VAVLFLL
+26 VAALFL
-33 VSVSSGSTPG
+33 VIVTATGSIPG
-43 VLFYCPSPVRV
+43 VFFSCPATACT

-59 VLTPTAT
+59 ILIPVAT

-75 WAITTIVT
+75 WAITAVAVA
-83 CQLIIGPVLVP
+83 QLIIGPALVP
-94 ADLFALTVLYAVI
+94 ADLFALSVLYAVI
-107 VYGNPKRSRLFT
+107 VYGNPNRSRLFA
-119 CLALALGILA
+119 CLALAIGILA

-134 MSSSVGPVFG
+134 ISTSVGPVFG
-144 DPGSTQS
+144 DPGSPYTISLCEGNDPHTCAQNFLS
-151 VTLCQGTDPHQCAQE
+151 AFTGGLIVITLCIVTA
-166 FLSVFAGALT
+166 
-176 LIILSITTV
+176 

-197 TITMMQ
+197 TITMLQ
-203 ERNAALQAG
+203 ERNEALQAG
-212 EEERQR
+212 EDERRR

-249 GRYVGASNPQIAKR
+249 GRYAGVSNPQIAKR

-287 EPDHADYRHVSA
+287 EPDHADYRHVTA
-299 LVGEARHSAADTDIS
+299 LFDEAERSDADIQIRFHSS
-314 YTIIGEPHPARLS
+314 GEPHPVRLS

-352 VHVDIEEAWSDT
+352 VHVDIEEAWSET

-413 FEVVASVPYRD
+413 FEVMASVPYRD
-424 TEHEA
+424 AEHEA
-429 ELRATASTAAS
+429 ELRVTASTAIS
-440 PAPVAAVPAAHQ
+440 PAPGAGVP
-452 SQEALTGASEPT
+452 TI
-464 MPAIDLQHSS
+464 PATDLQRSS
-474 TVGDELTPVRQPGQ
+474 TVGGAPAPVRQPRQ
-488 NTIGGGRTSV
+488 NTIGGGTPV

-508 LQARP
+508 LQAHP
-513 TRIPDMLR
+513 TRIPDLLR
-521 RCFNDRRPTLPTA
+521 RCFNDRRPALPTA

-597 VIWAVTVLAILP
+597 VIWTVTVLVILP

-623 AFVFAILQL
+623 TFVFAIFQL

-646 GVLSAAILYGNRR
+646 GVLAAAILYGDRH

-690 AMLANLAQLQRP
+690 AMLADLAQLQRP
-702 SGAILIETG
+702 SGAMLIETV

-773 EVTDTLQS
+773 EVTETLQS
-781 VIACTHEGLAM
+781 VIARTHEGLSM
-792 FEHAEREGTE
+792 FQHAEQEGSE
-802 PDAAAVSEAF
+802 PDATAVAEAF
-812 KQIGEQGRAA
+812 RQIGEQGRTA

-829 LGVLRK
+829 LGVLRE
-835 TGFSDETHDRSADIA
+835 TGFSDDGHDRSTDIA
-850 PLAPVSPPASASSV
+850 PLSPVV
-864 TPATQNSQT
+864 
-873 TPAAP
+873 PAAST
-878 AAATTPDV
+878 AL
-886 VSDALPAAETTAS
+886 SDAPADGETAVTDHHDADEHD
-899 GTAATTAES
+899 ADES
-908 AG
+908 V

>member
-13 NHVLAVDTAMTLL
+13 SHVLAVDTAMTVL
-26 VAVLFLL
+26 VAALFL
-33 VSVSSGSTPG
+33 VIVTATGSIPG
-43 VLFYCPSPVRV
+43 VFFSCPATACT

-59 VLTPTAT
+59 ILIPVAT

-75 WAITTIVT
+75 WAITAVAVA
-83 CQLIIGPVLVP
+83 QLIIGPALVP
-94 ADLFALTVLYAVI
+94 ADLFALSVLYAVI
-107 VYGNPKRSRLFT
+107 VYGNPNRSRLFA
-119 CLALALGILA
+119 CLALAIGILA

-134 MSSSVGPVFG
+134 ISTSVGPVFG
-144 DPGSTQS
+144 DPGSPYTISLCEGNDPHTCAQNFLS
-151 VTLCQGTDPHQCAQE
+151 AFTGGLIVITLCIVTA
-166 FLSVFAGALT
+166 
-176 LIILSITTV
+176 

-197 TITMMQ
+197 TITMLQ
-203 ERNAALQAG
+203 ERNEALQAG
-212 EEERQR
+212 EDERRR

-249 GRYVGASNPQIAKR
+249 GRYAGASNPQIAKR

-287 EPDHADYRHVSA
+287 EPDHADYRHVTA
-299 LVGEARHSAADTDIS
+299 LFDEAERSDADIQIRFHSS
-314 YTIIGEPHPARLS
+314 GEPHPVRLS

-352 VHVDIEEAWSDT
+352 VHVDIEEAWSET

-413 FEVVASVPYRD
+413 FEVMASVPYRD
-424 TEHEA
+424 AEHEA
-429 ELRATASTAAS
+429 ELRVTASTAIS
-440 PAPVAAVPAAHQ
+440 PAPGAGVP
-452 SQEALTGASEPT
+452 TI
-464 MPAIDLQHSS
+464 PATDLQRSS
-474 TVGDELTPVRQPGQ
+474 TVGGAPAPVRQPRQ
-488 NTIGGGRTSV
+488 NTIGGGTPV

-508 LQARP
+508 LQAHP
-513 TRIPDMLR
+513 TRIPDLLR
-521 RCFNDRRPTLPTA
+521 RCFNDRRPALPTA

-597 VIWAVTVLAILP
+597 VIWTVTVLVILP

-623 AFVFAILQL
+623 TFVFAIFQL

-646 GVLSAAILYGNRR
+646 GVLAAAILYGDRH

-690 AMLANLAQLQRP
+690 AMLADLAQLQRP
-702 SGAILIETG
+702 SGAMLIETV

-773 EVTDTLQS
+773 EVTETLQS
-781 VIACTHEGLAM
+781 VIARTHEGLSM
-792 FEHAEREGTE
+792 FQHAEQEGSE
-802 PDAAAVSEAF
+802 PDATEVAEAF
-812 KQIGEQGRAA
+812 RQIGEQGRTA

-829 LGVLRK
+829 LGVLRE
-835 TGFSDETHDRSADIA
+835 TGFSDDGHDRSTDIA
-850 PLAPVSPPASASSV
+850 PLSPVV
-864 TPATQNSQT
+864 
-873 TPAAP
+873 PAAST
-878 AAATTPDV
+878 AL
-886 VSDALPAAETTAS
+886 SDAPADGE
-899 GTAATTAES
+899 TAATDHHDADHDADES
-908 AG
+908 M

>member
-1 MHWMTRMTSWAK
+1 M
-13 NHVLAVDTAMTLL
+13 
-26 VAVLFLL
+26 
-33 VSVSSGSTPG
+33 
-43 VLFYCPSPVRV
+43 
-54 LWQIA
+54 
-59 VLTPTAT
+59 
-66 RRWRPEPSA
+66 
-75 WAITTIVT
+75 
-83 CQLIIGPVLVP
+83 
-94 ADLFALTVLYAVI
+94 
-107 VYGNPKRSRLFT
+107 
-119 CLALALGILA
+119 
-129 SLALA
+129 
-134 MSSSVGPVFG
+134 
-144 DPGSTQS
+144 
-151 VTLCQGTDPHQCAQE
+151 
-166 FLSVFAGALT
+166 
-176 LIILSITTV
+176 
-185 IFLGYWQRARNV
+185 
-197 TITMMQ
+197 
-203 ERNAALQAG
+203 
-212 EEERQR
+212 
-218 IAALAERARIARDM
+218 
-232 HDVVAHTLS
+232 
-241 IIIVQSDG
+241 
-249 GRYVGASNPQIAKR
+249 
-263 TMHTIE
+263 
-269 HESQRAM
+269 
-276 RDMQHLLGVFG
+276 
-287 EPDHADYRHVSA
+287 
-299 LVGEARHSAADTDIS
+299 
-314 YTIIGEPHPARLS
+314 
-327 ETASTAMYR
+327 
-336 MVQEALT
+336 
-343 NVRKYAGPD
+343 
-352 VHVDIEEAWSDT
+352 
-364 GLTVRVT
+364 
-371 DDGRGASAAADGHK
+371 
-385 PGFGLLGMRERIAM
+385 
-399 AHGSVQAGPRLSGG
+399 
-413 FEVVASVPYRD
+413 
-424 TEHEA
+424 
-429 ELRATASTAAS
+429 
-440 PAPVAAVPAAHQ
+440 
-452 SQEALTGASEPT
+452 
-464 MPAIDLQHSS
+464 
-474 TVGDELTPVRQPGQ
+474 
-488 NTIGGGRTSV
+488 

-508 LQARP
+508 LQAHP
-513 TRIPDMLR
+513 TRIPDLLR
-521 RCFNDRRPTLPTA
+521 RCFNDRRPALPTA

-597 VIWAVTVLAILP
+597 VIWTVTVLVILP

-623 AFVFAILQL
+623 TFVFAIFQL

-646 GVLSAAILYGNRR
+646 GVLAAAILYGDRH

-690 AMLANLAQLQRP
+690 AMLADLAQLQRP
-702 SGAILIETG
+702 SGAMLIETV

-753 RQQVLAA
+753 QQQVLAA

-792 FEHAEREGTE
+792 FEHAEQEGTE

-850 PLAPVSPPASASSV
+850 PLAPVSPPASASSA
-864 TPATQNSQT
+864 TPATQDSQA

-878 AAATTPDV
+878 AAAITPAA

>member
-1 MHWMTRMTSWAK
+1 MTSWAK
-13 NHVLAVDTAMTLL
+13 SHVLAVDTAMTVL
-26 VAVLFLL
+26 VAALFL
-33 VSVSSGSTPG
+33 VIVTATGSIPG
-43 VLFYCPSPVRV
+43 VFFSCPATACA

-59 VLTPTAT
+59 ILIPVAT
-66 RRWRPEPSA
+66 RRWHPEPSA
-75 WAITTIVT
+75 WAITAVAVA
-83 CQLIIGPVLVP
+83 QLIIGPALVP
-94 ADLFALTVLYAVI
+94 ADLFALSVLYAVI
-107 VYGNPKRSRLFT
+107 VYGNPSRSRLFA
-119 CLALALGILA
+119 CLALAIGILA
-129 SLALA
+129 SLARA
-134 MSSSVGPVFG
+134 ISTSVGPVFG
-144 DPGSTQS
+144 DPGSPYTVSLCEGNDPHTCAQNFLS
-151 VTLCQGTDPHQCAQE
+151 AFTGGLIVITLCIVTA
-166 FLSVFAGALT
+166 
-176 LIILSITTV
+176 

-197 TITMMQ
+197 TITMLQ
-203 ERNAALQAG
+203 ERNEALQAG
-212 EEERQR
+212 EDERRR

-249 GRYVGASNPQIAKR
+249 GRYAGVSNPQIAKR

-287 EPDHADYRHVSA
+287 EPDHADYRHVTA
-299 LVGEARHSAADTDIS
+299 LFDEAERSDADIQIRFHSS
-314 YTIIGEPHPARLS
+314 GEPHPVRLS

-352 VHVDIEEAWSDT
+352 VHVDIEEAWSET

-413 FEVVASVPYRD
+413 FEVMASVPYRD
-424 TEHEA
+424 AEHEA
-429 ELRATASTAAS
+429 ELRVTASTAIS
-440 PAPVAAVPAAHQ
+440 PAPGAGVP
-452 SQEALTGASEPT
+452 TI
-464 MPAIDLQHSS
+464 PATDLQRSS
-474 TVGDELTPVRQPGQ
+474 TVGGAPAPVRQPRQ
-488 NTIGGGRTSV
+488 NTIGGGTPV

-508 LQARP
+508 LQAHP
-513 TRIPDMLR
+513 TRIPDLLR
-521 RCFNDRRPTLPTA
+521 RCFNDRRPALPTA

-690 AMLANLAQLQRP
+690 AMLADLAQLQRP
-702 SGAILIETG
+702 SGAMLIETV

-773 EVTDTLQS
+773 EVTETLQS
-781 VIACTHEGLAM
+781 VIARTHEGLSM
-792 FEHAEREGTE
+792 FQHAEQEGSE
-802 PDAAAVSEAF
+802 PDATEVAEAF
-812 KQIGEQGRAA
+812 RQIGEQGRTA

-829 LGVLRK
+829 LGVLRE
-835 TGFSDETHDRSADIA
+835 TGFSDDGHDRSTDIA
-850 PLAPVSPPASASSV
+850 PLSPVV
-864 TPATQNSQT
+864 
-873 TPAAP
+873 PAAST
-878 AAATTPDV
+878 AL
-886 VSDALPAAETTAS
+886 SDAPADGE
-899 GTAATTAES
+899 TAATDHHDADHDADES
-908 AG
+908 M

>member
-13 NHVLAVDTAMTLL
+13 SHVLAVDTAMTVL
-26 VAVLFLL
+26 VAALFL
-33 VSVSSGSTPG
+33 VIVTATGSIPG
-43 VLFYCPSPVRV
+43 VFFSCPATACT

-59 VLTPTAT
+59 ILIPVAT

-75 WAITTIVT
+75 WAITAVAVA
-83 CQLIIGPVLVP
+83 QLIIGPALVP
-94 ADLFALTVLYAVI
+94 ADLFALSVLYAVI
-107 VYGNPKRSRLFT
+107 VYGNPSRSRLFA
-119 CLALALGILA
+119 CLALAIGILA

-134 MSSSVGPVFG
+134 ISTSVGPVFG
-144 DPGSTQS
+144 DPGSPYTVSLCEGNDPHICAQNFLS
-151 VTLCQGTDPHQCAQE
+151 AFTGGLIVITLCIVTA
-166 FLSVFAGALT
+166 
-176 LIILSITTV
+176 

-197 TITMMQ
+197 TITMLQ
-203 ERNAALQAG
+203 ERNEALQAG
-212 EEERQR
+212 EDERRR

-249 GRYVGASNPQIAKR
+249 GRYAGASNPQIAKR

-385 PGFGLLGMRERIAM
+385 PGLGLLGMRERIAM

-429 ELRATASTAAS
+429 ELRVTASTATS
-440 PAPVAAVPAAHQ
+440 PTP
-452 SQEALTGASEPT
+452 GAGEPT

-474 TVGDELTPVRQPGQ
+474 TVGDELTPVRQPRQ

-508 LQARP
+508 LQAHP

-534 EDRTDGATN
+534 EDRTDVATN

-623 AFVFAILQL
+623 AFVFAIFQL

-646 GVLSAAILYGNRR
+646 GVLAAAILYGDRH

-690 AMLANLAQLQRP
+690 AMLADLAQLQRP
-702 SGAILIETG
+702 SGAMLIETV

-792 FEHAEREGTE
+792 FEHAEQEGTE

-850 PLAPVSPPASASSV
+850 PLAPVSPPASASSA
-864 TPATQNSQT
+864 TPATQDSQA

-878 AAATTPDV
+878 AAAITPAA

>member
-13 NHVLAVDTAMTLL
+13 SHVLAVDTAMTVL
-26 VAVLFLL
+26 VAALFL
-33 VSVSSGSTPG
+33 VIVTATGSIPG
-43 VLFYCPSPVRV
+43 VFFSCPATACT

-59 VLTPTAT
+59 ILIPVAT

-75 WAITTIVT
+75 WAITAVAVA
-83 CQLIIGPVLVP
+83 QLIIGPALVP
-94 ADLFALTVLYAVI
+94 ADLFALSVLYAVI
-107 VYGNPKRSRLFT
+107 VYGNPNRSRLFA
-119 CLALALGILA
+119 CLALAIGILA

-134 MSSSVGPVFG
+134 ISTSVGPVFG
-144 DPGSTQS
+144 DPGSPYTISLCEGNDPHTCAQNFLS
-151 VTLCQGTDPHQCAQE
+151 AFTGGLIVITLCIVTA
-166 FLSVFAGALT
+166 
-176 LIILSITTV
+176 

-197 TITMMQ
+197 TITMLQ
-203 ERNAALQAG
+203 ERNEALQAG
-212 EEERQR
+212 EDERRR

-249 GRYVGASNPQIAKR
+249 GRYAGVSNPQIAKR

-287 EPDHADYRHVSA
+287 EPDHADYRHVTA
-299 LVGEARHSAADTDIS
+299 LFDEAERSDADIQIRFHSS
-314 YTIIGEPHPARLS
+314 GEPHPVRLS

-352 VHVDIEEAWSDT
+352 VHVDIEEAWSET

-413 FEVVASVPYRD
+413 FEVMASVPYRD
-424 TEHEA
+424 AEHEA
-429 ELRATASTAAS
+429 ELRVTASTAIS
-440 PAPVAAVPAAHQ
+440 PAPGAGVP
-452 SQEALTGASEPT
+452 TI
-464 MPAIDLQHSS
+464 PATDLQRSS
-474 TVGDELTPVRQPGQ
+474 TVGGAPAPVRQPRQ
-488 NTIGGGRTSV
+488 NTIGGGTPV

-508 LQARP
+508 LQAHP
-513 TRIPDMLR
+513 TRIPDLLR
-521 RCFNDRRPTLPTA
+521 RCFNDRRPALPTA

-597 VIWAVTVLAILP
+597 VIWTVTVLVILP

-623 AFVFAILQL
+623 TFVFAIFQL

-646 GVLSAAILYGNRR
+646 GVLAAAILYGDRH

-690 AMLANLAQLQRP
+690 AMLADLAQLQRP
-702 SGAILIETG
+702 SGAMLIETV

-773 EVTDTLQS
+773 EVTETLQS
-781 VIACTHEGLAM
+781 VIARTHEGLSM
-792 FEHAEREGTE
+792 FQHAEQEGSE
-802 PDAAAVSEAF
+802 PDATEVAEAF
-812 KQIGEQGRAA
+812 RQIGEQGRTA

-829 LGVLRK
+829 LGVLRE
-835 TGFSDETHDRSADIA
+835 TGFSDDGHDRSTDIA
-850 PLAPVSPPASASSV
+850 PLSPVV
-864 TPATQNSQT
+864 
-873 TPAAP
+873 PAAST
-878 AAATTPDV
+878 AL
-886 VSDALPAAETTAS
+886 SDAPADGE
-899 GTAATTAES
+899 TAATDHHDADHDADES
-908 AG
+908 M

>member
-13 NHVLAVDTAMTLL
+13 SHVLAVDTAMTVL
-26 VAVLFLL
+26 VAALFL
-33 VSVSSGSTPG
+33 VIVTATGSIPG
-43 VLFYCPSPVRV
+43 VFFSCPATACT

-59 VLTPTAT
+59 ILIPVAT

-75 WAITTIVT
+75 WAITAVAVA
-83 CQLIIGPVLVP
+83 QLIIGPALVP
-94 ADLFALTVLYAVI
+94 ADLFALSVLYAVI
-107 VYGNPKRSRLFT
+107 VYGNPNRSRLFA
-119 CLALALGILA
+119 CLALAIGILA

-134 MSSSVGPVFG
+134 ISTSVGPVFG
-144 DPGSTQS
+144 GPGSPYTVSLCEGNDPHTCAQNFLS
-151 VTLCQGTDPHQCAQE
+151 AFTGGLIVITLCIVTA
-166 FLSVFAGALT
+166 
-176 LIILSITTV
+176 

-197 TITMMQ
+197 TITMLQ
-203 ERNAALQAG
+203 ERNEALQAG
-212 EEERQR
+212 EDERRR

-249 GRYVGASNPQIAKR
+249 GRYAGASNPQIAKR

-287 EPDHADYRHVSA
+287 EPDHADYRHVTA
-299 LVGEARHSAADTDIS
+299 LLDEAERSDADIQIRFHSS
-314 YTIIGEPHPARLS
+314 GEPHPARLS

-352 VHVDIEEAWSDT
+352 VHVDIEEAWSET

-413 FEVVASVPYRD
+413 FEVMASVPYRD
-424 TEHEA
+424 AEHEA
-429 ELRATASTAAS
+429 ELRVTASTATS
-440 PAPVAAVPAAHQ
+440 PAP
-452 SQEALTGASEPT
+452 GAGEPT
-464 MPAIDLQHSS
+464 IPATDLQRSS
-474 TVGDELTPVRQPGQ
+474 TVGGAPAPARQPRQ
-488 NTIGGGRTSV
+488 NTIGGGTPV

-508 LQARP
+508 LQAHP
-513 TRIPDMLR
+513 TRIPDLLR
-521 RCFNDRRPTLPTA
+521 RCFNDRRPALPTA

-597 VIWAVTVLAILP
+597 VIWTVTVLVILP

-623 AFVFAILQL
+623 AFVFAIFQL

-646 GVLSAAILYGNRR
+646 GVLAAVILYGDRH

-690 AMLANLAQLQRP
+690 AMLADLAQLQRP
-702 SGAILIETG
+702 SGAMLIETV

-773 EVTDTLQS
+773 EVTETLQS
-781 VIACTHEGLAM
+781 VIARTHEGLSM
-792 FEHAEREGTE
+792 FQHAEQEGSE
-802 PDAAAVSEAF
+802 PDATEVAEAF
-812 KQIGEQGRAA
+812 RQIGEQGRTA

-829 LGVLRK
+829 LGVLRE
-835 TGFSDETHDRSADIA
+835 TGFSDDGHDRSTDIA
-850 PLAPVSPPASASSV
+850 PLSPVV
-864 TPATQNSQT
+864 
-873 TPAAP
+873 PAAST
-878 AAATTPDV
+878 AL
-886 VSDALPAAETTAS
+886 SDAPADGE
-899 GTAATTAES
+899 TAATDHHDADHDADES
-908 AG
+908 V

>member
-13 NHVLAVDTAMTLL
+13 SHVLAVDTAMTVL
-26 VAVLFLL
+26 VAALFL
-33 VSVSSGSTPG
+33 VIVTATGSIPG
-43 VLFYCPSPVRV
+43 VFFSCPATACT

-59 VLTPTAT
+59 ILIPVAT

-75 WAITTIVT
+75 WAITAVAVA
-83 CQLIIGPVLVP
+83 QLIIGPALVP
-94 ADLFALTVLYAVI
+94 ADLFALSVLYAVI
-107 VYGNPKRSRLFT
+107 VYGNPNRSRLFA
-119 CLALALGILA
+119 CLALAIGILA

-134 MSSSVGPVFG
+134 ISTSVGPVFG
-144 DPGSTQS
+144 DPGSPYTISLCEGNDPHTCAQNFLS
-151 VTLCQGTDPHQCAQE
+151 AFTGGLIVITLCIVTA
-166 FLSVFAGALT
+166 
-176 LIILSITTV
+176 

-197 TITMMQ
+197 TITMLQ
-203 ERNAALQAG
+203 ERNEALQAG
-212 EEERQR
+212 EDERRR
-218 IAALAERARIARDM
+218 IAALTERARIARDM

-249 GRYVGASNPQIAKR
+249 GRYAGVSNPQIAKR

-287 EPDHADYRHVSA
+287 EPDHADYRHVTA
-299 LVGEARHSAADTDIS
+299 LFDEAERSDADIQIRFHSS
-314 YTIIGEPHPARLS
+314 GEPHPVRLS

-352 VHVDIEEAWSDT
+352 VHVDIEEAWSET

-413 FEVVASVPYRD
+413 FEVMASVPYRD
-424 TEHEA
+424 AEHEA
-429 ELRATASTAAS
+429 ELRVTASTAIS
-440 PAPVAAVPAAHQ
+440 PAPGAGVP
-452 SQEALTGASEPT
+452 TI
-464 MPAIDLQHSS
+464 PATDLQRSS
-474 TVGDELTPVRQPGQ
+474 TVGGAPAPVRQPRQ
-488 NTIGGGRTSV
+488 NTIGGGTPV

-508 LQARP
+508 LQAHP
-513 TRIPDMLR
+513 TRIPDLLR
-521 RCFNDRRPTLPTA
+521 RCFNDRRPALPTA

-597 VIWAVTVLAILP
+597 VIWTVTVLVILP

-623 AFVFAILQL
+623 TFVFAIFQL

-646 GVLSAAILYGNRR
+646 GVLAAAILYGDRH

-690 AMLANLAQLQRP
+690 AMLADLAQLQRP
-702 SGAILIETG
+702 SGAMLIETV

-773 EVTDTLQS
+773 EVTETLQS
-781 VIACTHEGLAM
+781 VIARTHEGLSM
-792 FEHAEREGTE
+792 FQHAEQEGSE
-802 PDAAAVSEAF
+802 PDATEVAEAF
-812 KQIGEQGRAA
+812 RQIGEQGRTA

-829 LGVLRK
+829 LGVLRE
-835 TGFSDETHDRSADIA
+835 TGFSDDGHDRSTDIA
-850 PLAPVSPPASASSV
+850 PLSPVV
-864 TPATQNSQT
+864 
-873 TPAAP
+873 PAAST
-878 AAATTPDV
+878 AL
-886 VSDALPAAETTAS
+886 SDAPADGE
-899 GTAATTAES
+899 TAATDHHDADHDADES
-908 AG
+908 V

>member
-13 NHVLAVDTAMTLL
+13 SHVLAVDTAMTIL
-26 VAVLFLL
+26 VAALFLL
-33 VSVSSGSTPG
+33 MTASTGSTPG
-43 VLFYCPSPVRV
+43 VLFSCPAMVCD

-59 VLTPTAT
+59 MLIPVAT

-75 WAITTIVT
+75 WAIVAVSVA
-83 CQLIIGPVLVP
+83 QLIVGPALVP
-94 ADLFALTVLYAVI
+94 SDMFALAVLYAVI
-107 VYGNPKRSRLFT
+107 VYGNPMHSKLFA
-119 CLALALGILA
+119 CLGLALGILA
-129 SLALA
+129 SLTLA
-134 MSSSVGPVFG
+134 VSTSVGPVFG
-144 DPGSTQS
+144 TATSPIT
-151 VTLCQGTDPHQCAQE
+151 VTLCQGNNPHTCAQD
-166 FLSVFAGALT
+166 FLSAFTGGLILIT
-176 LIILSITTV
+176 LCIITA
-185 IFLGYWQRARNV
+185 IFLAYWQRARNA
-197 TITMMQ
+197 TIAALR
-203 ERNAALQAG
+203 ERNASLKAG
-212 EEERQR
+212 EQERRR

-249 GRYVGASNPQIAKR
+249 GRYAGASNPQIAKD

-276 RDMQHLLGVFG
+276 EDMHRLLGVFG
-287 EPDHADYRHVSA
+287 EPDHADYRHVAALIDESRRSA
-299 LVGEARHSAADTDIS
+299 SDTDIS
-314 YTIIGEPHPARLS
+314 YRIVGEPHPARLS

-343 NVRKYAGPD
+343 NVRKYAGPN
-352 VHVDIEEAWSDT
+352 VHVEIEEAWSGT
-364 GLTVRVT
+364 GLTVRVS

-385 PGFGLLGMRERIAM
+385 PGFGLQGMSERIAM

-413 FEVVASVPYRD
+413 FEVLASVPYRD
-424 TEHEA
+424 AEHEA
-429 ELRATASTAAS
+429 ELHVTASTATS
-440 PAPVAAVPAAHQ
+440 PAPGAGEPAARQ
-452 SQEALTGASEPT
+452 SQEALTGAGEPT
-464 MPAIDLQHSS
+464 IPATDLQHSS
-474 TVGDELTPVRQPGQ
+474 TVGDELAPVRQPRQ
-488 NTIGGGRTSV
+488 NTISGGTPV

-508 LQARP
+508 LPARP

-521 RCFNDRRPTLPTA
+521 RCFHDRRPALPTA

-589 QTHAIGQA
+589 QTHAISQTD
-597 VIWAVTVLAILP
+597 IWAVTVLVILP

-623 AFVFAILQL
+623 AFIFAILQL

-690 AMLANLAQLQRP
+690 AMLADLAQLQRP

-792 FEHAEREGTE
+792 FEHAEQEGTE

-850 PLAPVSPPASASSV
+850 PLAPVSPPASASSA
-864 TPATQNSQT
+864 TPATQDSQT
-873 TPAAP
+873 TPVAP
-878 AAATTPDV
+878 TAATTPAA

-899 GTAATTAES
+899 GTTATTAES

>member
-1 MHWMTRMTSWAK
+1 MTSWAK
-13 NHVLAVDTAMTLL
+13 SHVLAVDTAMTVL
-26 VAVLFLL
+26 VAALFL
-33 VSVSSGSTPG
+33 VIVTATGSIPG
-43 VLFYCPSPVRV
+43 VFFSCPATACT

-59 VLTPTAT
+59 ILIPVAT

-75 WAITTIVT
+75 WAITAVAVA
-83 CQLIIGPVLVP
+83 QLIIGPALVP
-94 ADLFALTVLYAVI
+94 ADLFALSVLYAVI
-107 VYGNPKRSRLFT
+107 VYGNPNRSRLFA
-119 CLALALGILA
+119 CLALAIGILA

-134 MSSSVGPVFG
+134 ISTSVGPVFG
-144 DPGSTQS
+144 DPGSPYTISLCEGNDPHTCAQNFLS
-151 VTLCQGTDPHQCAQE
+151 AFTGGLIVITLCIVTA
-166 FLSVFAGALT
+166 
-176 LIILSITTV
+176 

-197 TITMMQ
+197 TITMLQ
-203 ERNAALQAG
+203 ERNEALQAG
-212 EEERQR
+212 EDERRR
-218 IAALAERARIARDM
+218 IAALTERARIARDM

-249 GRYVGASNPQIAKR
+249 GRYAGVSNPQIAKR

-287 EPDHADYRHVSA
+287 EPDHADYRHVTA
-299 LVGEARHSAADTDIS
+299 LFDEAERSDADIQIRFHSS
-314 YTIIGEPHPARLS
+314 GEPHPVRLS

-352 VHVDIEEAWSDT
+352 VHVDIEEAWSET

-413 FEVVASVPYRD
+413 FEVMASVPYRD
-424 TEHEA
+424 AEHEA
-429 ELRATASTAAS
+429 ELRVTASTAIS
-440 PAPVAAVPAAHQ
+440 PAPGAGVP
-452 SQEALTGASEPT
+452 TI
-464 MPAIDLQHSS
+464 PATDLQRSS
-474 TVGDELTPVRQPGQ
+474 TVGGAPAPVRQPRQ
-488 NTIGGGRTSV
+488 NTIGGGTPV

-508 LQARP
+508 LQAHP
-513 TRIPDMLR
+513 TRIPDLLR
-521 RCFNDRRPTLPTA
+521 RCFNDRRPALPTA

-597 VIWAVTVLAILP
+597 VIWTVTVLVILP

-623 AFVFAILQL
+623 TFVFAIFQL

-646 GVLSAAILYGNRR
+646 GVLAAAILYGDRH

-690 AMLANLAQLQRP
+690 AMLADLAQLQRP
-702 SGAILIETG
+702 SGAMLIETV

-773 EVTDTLQS
+773 EVTETLQS
-781 VIACTHEGLAM
+781 VIARTHEGLSM
-792 FEHAEREGTE
+792 FQHAEQEGSE
-802 PDAAAVSEAF
+802 PDATEVAEAF
-812 KQIGEQGRAA
+812 RQIGEQGRTA

-829 LGVLRK
+829 LGVLRE
-835 TGFSDETHDRSADIA
+835 TGFSDDGHDRSTDIA
-850 PLAPVSPPASASSV
+850 PLSPVV
-864 TPATQNSQT
+864 
-873 TPAAP
+873 PAAST
-878 AAATTPDV
+878 AL
-886 VSDALPAAETTAS
+886 SDAPADGETAVTDHHDADEHD
-899 GTAATTAES
+899 ADES
-908 AG
+908 V

>member
-1 MHWMTRMTSWAK
+1 MTSWAK
-13 NHVLAVDTAMTLL
+13 SHVLAVDTAMTVL
-26 VAVLFLL
+26 VAALFL
-33 VSVSSGSTPG
+33 VIVTATGSIPG
-43 VLFYCPSPVRV
+43 VFFSCPATACT

-59 VLTPTAT
+59 ILIPVAT

-75 WAITTIVT
+75 WAITAVAVA
-83 CQLIIGPVLVP
+83 QLIIGPALVP
-94 ADLFALTVLYAVI
+94 ADLFALSVLYAVI
-107 VYGNPKRSRLFT
+107 VYGNPNRSRLFA
-119 CLALALGILA
+119 CLALAIGILA

-134 MSSSVGPVFG
+134 ISTSVGPVFG
-144 DPGSTQS
+144 DPGSPYTISLCEGNDPHTCAQNFLS
-151 VTLCQGTDPHQCAQE
+151 AFTGGLIVITLCIVTA
-166 FLSVFAGALT
+166 
-176 LIILSITTV
+176 

-197 TITMMQ
+197 TITMLQ
-203 ERNAALQAG
+203 ERNEALQAG
-212 EEERQR
+212 EDERRR

-249 GRYVGASNPQIAKR
+249 GRYAGVSNPQIAKR

-287 EPDHADYRHVSA
+287 EPDHADYRHVTA
-299 LVGEARHSAADTDIS
+299 LFDEAERSDADIQIRFHSS
-314 YTIIGEPHPARLS
+314 GEPHPVRLS

-352 VHVDIEEAWSDT
+352 VHVDIEEAWSET

-413 FEVVASVPYRD
+413 FEVMASVPYRD
-424 TEHEA
+424 AEHEA
-429 ELRATASTAAS
+429 ELRVTASTAIS
-440 PAPVAAVPAAHQ
+440 PAPGAGVP
-452 SQEALTGASEPT
+452 TI
-464 MPAIDLQHSS
+464 PATDLQRSS
-474 TVGDELTPVRQPGQ
+474 TVGGAPAPVRQPRQ
-488 NTIGGGRTSV
+488 NTIGGGTPV

-508 LQARP
+508 LQAHP
-513 TRIPDMLR
+513 TRIPDLLR
-521 RCFNDRRPTLPTA
+521 RCFNDRRPALPTA

-597 VIWAVTVLAILP
+597 VIWTVTVLVILP

-623 AFVFAILQL
+623 TFVFAIFQL

-646 GVLSAAILYGNRR
+646 GVLAAAILYGDRH

-690 AMLANLAQLQRP
+690 AMLADLAQLQRP
-702 SGAILIETG
+702 SGAMLIETV

-773 EVTDTLQS
+773 EVTETLQS
-781 VIACTHEGLAM
+781 VIARTHEGLSM
-792 FEHAEREGTE
+792 FQHAEQEGSE
-802 PDAAAVSEAF
+802 PDATEVAEAF
-812 KQIGEQGRAA
+812 RQIGEQGRTA

-829 LGVLRK
+829 LGVLRE
-835 TGFSDETHDRSADIA
+835 TGFSDDGHDRSTDIA
-850 PLAPVSPPASASSV
+850 PLSPVV
-864 TPATQNSQT
+864 
-873 TPAAP
+873 PAAST
-878 AAATTPDV
+878 AL
-886 VSDALPAAETTAS
+886 SDAPADGETAVTDHHDADEHD
-899 GTAATTAES
+899 ADES
-908 AG
+908 V

>member
-59 VLTPTAT
+59 VLVPTAT

-75 WAITTIVT
+75 WAITAIAT

-107 VYGNPKRSRLFT
+107 VYGNPKRSRLFA

-176 LIILSITTV
+176 LIILSIITV

-249 GRYVGASNPQIAKR
+249 GRYAGVSNPQIAKR

-287 EPDHADYRHVSA
+287 EPDHADYRHVTA
-299 LVGEARHSAADTDIS
+299 LFDEAERSDADIQIRFHSS
-314 YTIIGEPHPARLS
+314 GEPHPVRLS

-352 VHVDIEEAWSDT
+352 VHVDIEEAWSET

-413 FEVVASVPYRD
+413 FEVMASVPYRD
-424 TEHEA
+424 AEHEA
-429 ELRATASTAAS
+429 ELRVTASTAIS
-440 PAPVAAVPAAHQ
+440 PAPGAGVP
-452 SQEALTGASEPT
+452 TI
-464 MPAIDLQHSS
+464 PATDLQRSS
-474 TVGDELTPVRQPGQ
+474 TVGGAPAPVRQPRQ
-488 NTIGGGRTSV
+488 NTIGGGTPV

-508 LQARP
+508 LQAHP
-513 TRIPDMLR
+513 TRIPDLLR
-521 RCFNDRRPTLPTA
+521 RCFNDRRPALPTA

-597 VIWAVTVLAILP
+597 VIWTVTVLVILP

-623 AFVFAILQL
+623 TFVFAIFQL

-646 GVLSAAILYGNRR
+646 GVLAAAILYGDRH

-720 CLIAIVAAI
+720 CLIAIISAV
-729 WKRTSGNDALVLQAR
+729 WKRTNGNDALVLQAR
-744 EQALNEEAR
+744 EQAINEEAR

-773 EVTDTLQS
+773 EVTETLQS
-781 VIACTHEGLAM
+781 VIARTHEGLSM
-792 FEHAEREGTE
+792 FQHAEQEGSE
-802 PDAAAVSEAF
+802 PDATEVAEAF
-812 KQIGEQGRAA
+812 RQIGEQGRTA

-829 LGVLRK
+829 LGVLRE
-835 TGFSDETHDRSADIA
+835 TGFSDDGHDRSTDIA
-850 PLAPVSPPASASSV
+850 PLSPVV
-864 TPATQNSQT
+864 
-873 TPAAP
+873 PAAST
-878 AAATTPDV
+878 AL
-886 VSDALPAAETTAS
+886 SDAPADGE
-899 GTAATTAES
+899 TAATDHHDADHDADES
-908 AG
+908 M

>member
-13 NHVLAVDTAMTLL
+13 SHVLAVDTAMTVL
-26 VAVLFLL
+26 VAALFL
-33 VSVSSGSTPG
+33 VIVTATGSIPG
-43 VLFYCPSPVRV
+43 VFFSCPATACT

-59 VLTPTAT
+59 ILIPVAT

-75 WAITTIVT
+75 WAITAVAVA
-83 CQLIIGPVLVP
+83 QLIIGPALVP
-94 ADLFALTVLYAVI
+94 ADLFALSVLYAVI
-107 VYGNPKRSRLFT
+107 VYGNPNRSRLFA
-119 CLALALGILA
+119 CLALAIGILA

-134 MSSSVGPVFG
+134 ISTSVGPVFG
-144 DPGSTQS
+144 DPGSPYTISLCEGNDPHTCAQNFLS
-151 VTLCQGTDPHQCAQE
+151 AFTGGLIVITLCIVTA
-166 FLSVFAGALT
+166 
-176 LIILSITTV
+176 

-197 TITMMQ
+197 TITMLQ
-203 ERNAALQAG
+203 ERNEALQAG
-212 EEERQR
+212 EDERRR

-249 GRYVGASNPQIAKR
+249 GRYAGVSNPQIAKR

-287 EPDHADYRHVSA
+287 EPDHADYRHVTA
-299 LVGEARHSAADTDIS
+299 LFDEAERSDADIQIRFHSS
-314 YTIIGEPHPARLS
+314 GEPHPVRLS

-352 VHVDIEEAWSDT
+352 VHVDIEEAWSET

-413 FEVVASVPYRD
+413 FEVMASVPYRD
-424 TEHEA
+424 AEHEA
-429 ELRATASTAAS
+429 ELRVTASTAIS
-440 PAPVAAVPAAHQ
+440 PAPGAGVP
-452 SQEALTGASEPT
+452 TI
-464 MPAIDLQHSS
+464 PATDLQRSS
-474 TVGDELTPVRQPGQ
+474 TVGGAPAPVRQPRQ
-488 NTIGGGRTSV
+488 NTIGGGTPV

-508 LQARP
+508 LQAHP
-513 TRIPDMLR
+513 TRIPDLLR
-521 RCFNDRRPTLPTA
+521 RCFNDRRPALPTA

-597 VIWAVTVLAILP
+597 VIWTVTVLVILP

-623 AFVFAILQL
+623 TFVFAIFQL

-646 GVLSAAILYGNRR
+646 GVLAAAILYGDRH

-720 CLIAIVAAI
+720 CLIAIISAV
-729 WKRTSGNDALVLQAR
+729 WKRANGNDALVLQAR
-744 EQALNEEAR
+744 EQAINEEAR

-773 EVTDTLQS
+773 EVTETLQS
-781 VIACTHEGLAM
+781 VIARTHEGLSM
-792 FEHAEREGTE
+792 FQHAEQEGSE
-802 PDAAAVSEAF
+802 PDATEVAEAF
-812 KQIGEQGRAA
+812 RQIGEQGRTA

-829 LGVLRK
+829 LGVLRE
-835 TGFSDETHDRSADIA
+835 TGFSDDGHDRSTDIA
-850 PLAPVSPPASASSV
+850 PLSPVV
-864 TPATQNSQT
+864 
-873 TPAAP
+873 PAAST
-878 AAATTPDV
+878 AL
-886 VSDALPAAETTAS
+886 SDAPADGE
-899 GTAATTAES
+899 TAATDHHDADHDADES
-908 AG
+908 V